1 MEYCSPTSV
10 FFSFSFFFNIS
21 LSSSSFFPH
30 LKQEKIIHGP
40 SSPFS
45 FLEMASRHRVYVC
58 TTMWHYVGFKMS
70 DVKYCILCLLLCQ
83 LPFENSS
90 WVQET
95 AAEKVCWLCKNPLF
109 FHFHFLF
116 HFHFSFD
123 FHFSLDFHFL
133 FDSHFLFYFH
143 FSLTFTFYLTFI
155 FYFSFTFLF
164 KLILQLVCKKSS
176 SSPLSLL
183 CSNPPFT
190 FLELVSMKC
199 CALMLKL
206 LFWPVCVRLWILVS
220 KWKLYQLE
228 WLINC
233 VCRDEFF

>member
-1 MEYCSPTSV
+1 MALLHHYL
-10 FFSFSFFFNIS
+10 S
-21 LSSSSFFPH
+21 LRWP
-30 LKQEKIIHGP
+30 
-40 SSPFS
+40 
-45 FLEMASRHRVYVC
+45 RVIVSMYVQPC
-58 TTMWHYVGFKMS
+58 GTALDSMS
-70 DVKYCILCLLLCQ
+70 DVKYCIQILCLLFCQ

-116 HFHFSFD
+116 HCHFSFD
-123 FHFSLDFHFL
+123 FHF
-133 FDSHFLFYFH
+133 LFYFH
-143 FSLTFTFYLTFI
+143 FYFTFYFTFT

-176 SSPLSLL
+176 SSSLSLL

-233 VCRDEFF
+233 VCRDEFFLDWPLFCVFIQFSFWHIWATSCSECSELYSFP